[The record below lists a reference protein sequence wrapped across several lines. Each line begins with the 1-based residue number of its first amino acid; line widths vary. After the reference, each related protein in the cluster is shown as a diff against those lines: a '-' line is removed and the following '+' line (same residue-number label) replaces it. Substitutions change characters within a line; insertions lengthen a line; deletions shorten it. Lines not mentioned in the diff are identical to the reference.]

1 MTRPK
6 LEGAM
11 TALVT
16 PFKHGAVDHDALTR
30 LVEWQISSGIDGLV
44 AVGTTGESAT
54 LDNDEHIDVVARVV
68 KVAAGRVPVIAGT
81 GANATAEAIELSK
94 RAADAGADALLQ
106 VTPYYNRPTQE
117 GLYRHFVAVAE
128 AVKLPILLYNV
139 PTRTGC
145 DLLPDTV
152 VRLAQVDNIVGI
164 KEATGSL
171 PRATELVARTGNHGR
186 FVVISGDDATT
197 MPLYA
202 IGARGVISVV
212 SNCAPAMMAQMW
224 DAAAAGQW
232 KTARDLHHALR
243 VLNCLLFV
251 EASPAPIKAAL
262 HLQGRLEQELRLPMV
277 PVTAGLYEQ
286 LRAELARL
294 ELLA

>member
-1 MTRPK
+1 MTRPT

-30 LVEWQISSGIDGLV
+30 LVEAQIAAGIDGLV

-54 LDNDEHIDVVARVV
+54 LDVEEHIAVVARVV
-68 KVAAGRVPVIAGT
+68 AVAAGRVPVIAGT
-81 GANATAEAIELSK
+81 GGNATAEAIDLSK
-94 RAADAGADALLQ
+94 RAADVGADALLQ

-117 GLYRHFVAVAE
+117 GLYRHFAAVAAATE
-128 AVKLPILLYNV
+128 LPVLLYNV

-152 VRLAQVDNIVGI
+152 VRLAAIDNIVGI

-171 PRATELVARTGNHGR
+171 PRATELIARCGGR

-202 IGARGVISVV
+202 VGARGVISVV
-212 SNCAPAMMAQMW
+212 SNVAPAMMAQMW
-224 DAAAAGQW
+224 DAAVAGQW
-232 KTARDLHHALR
+232 RTARDLHHALR
-243 VLNCLLFV
+243 VLNTLLFV
-251 EASPAPIKAAL
+251 EASPGPCKAAL
-262 HLQGRLEQELRLPMV
+262 HLQGRIEQELRLPMV
-277 PVTAGLYEQ
+277 PVTPGLYEQ
-286 LRAELARL
+286 LRAELTRL

>member
-1 MTRPK
+1 
-6 LEGAM
+6 M

-16 PFKHGAVDHDALTR
+16 PFRNGLVDYDALER
-30 LVEWQISSGIDGLV
+30 LCEWQIASGIDGLV

-54 LDNDEHIDVVARVV
+54 LDVDEHIAVVAHVV
-68 KVAAGRVPVIAGT
+68 KVVAGRVPVIAGA
-81 GANATAEAIELSK
+81 GGNATAEAIDLS
-94 RAADAGADALLQ
+94 RRSADVGADALLH

-128 AVKLPILLYNV
+128 ATPLPILLYNV

-152 VRLAQVDNIVGI
+152 VRLAAVDNIVGI

-171 PRATELVARTGNHGR
+171 PRATELVGRTGGR

-212 SNCAPAMMAQMW
+212 SNVAPAMMAQMW
-224 DAAAAGQW
+224 DAAQAGQW
-232 KTARDLHHALR
+232 RAARDLHHALR

-251 EASPAPIKAAL
+251 EASPAPCKAAL
-262 HLQGRLEQELRLPMV
+262 HLLGRIEQELRLPMV

-286 LRAELARL
+286 LRVELTRL
-294 ELLA
+294 ELHA

>member
-1 MTRPK
+1 MTRPN

-16 PFKHGAVDHDALTR
+16 PFKHGAVDRDALTR
-30 LVEWQISSGIDGLV
+30 LVEWQIASGIDALV

-54 LDNDEHIDVVARVV
+54 LDVHEHTQVIAHVV
-68 KVAAGRVPVIAGT
+68 KVANGRVPVIAGT
-81 GANATAEAIELSK
+81 GGNATTEAIELSK
-94 RAADAGADALLQ
+94 HAADVGADALLQ

-117 GLYRHFVAVAE
+117 GLYRHFAAVA
-128 AVKLPILLYNV
+128 ASTPLPILLYNV

-152 VRLAQVDNIVGI
+152 VRLAAIDNIVGI

-171 PRATELVARTGNHGR
+171 PRATELIGRTPRH
-186 FVVISGDDATT
+186 FAVISGDDATA

-202 IGARGVISVV
+202 VGARGVISVV

-224 DAAAAGQW
+224 DAAAAGNW
-232 KTARDLHHALR
+232 KQARDLHHALR
-243 VLNCLLFV
+243 VLNHLLFV
-251 EASPAPIKAAL
+251 EASPAPIKAAM
-262 HLQGRLEQELRLPMV
+262 HLLGRMEQDLRLPMV
-277 PVTAGLYEQ
+277 PVTPGLYEQ

>member
-1 MTRPK
+1 MTRPN

-30 LVEWQISSGIDGLV
+30 LVEWQIASGIDALV

-54 LDNDEHIDVVARVV
+54 LDVDEHTDVIGHVV
-68 KVAAGRVPVIAGT
+68 RVAAGRVPVIAGT
-81 GANATAEAIELSK
+81 GGNATAEAIDLSK
-94 RAADAGADALLQ
+94 RAADVGADALLQ

-117 GLYRHFVAVAE
+117 GLYRHFAAVA
-128 AVKLPILLYNV
+128 AATTLPILLYNV
-139 PTRTGC
+139 PTRTGI

-152 VRLAQVDNIVGI
+152 VRLAAIDNIVGI

-171 PRATELVARTGNHGR
+171 PRATELVARTGNGKG

-224 DAAAAGQW
+224 DAAAAGNW
-232 KTARDLHHALR
+232 KLARDLHHALR
-243 VLNCLLFV
+243 VLNHLLFV
-251 EASPAPIKAAL
+251 EASPGPIKAAM
-262 HLQGRLEQELRLPMV
+262 HLQGRIEQELRLPMV
-277 PVTAGLYEQ
+277 PVTPGLYEQ

-294 ELLA
+294 ELLG